1 MGNIEVRIPMRII
14 KRATLEGFWR
24 DKDYGDSKAPLEAWY
39 GEAKR
44 ATWTSPQDAKDKYGT
59 ASIIANN
66 RVVFNIKGNKYRL
79 IVEIQYCA
87 QIVWIKFLGT
97 HKQYDD
103 IEASTVDLY

>member
-1 MGNIEVRIPMRII
+1 MGSIVVRIQMRII
-14 KRATLEGFWR
+14 KRSTLEGFWSH
-24 DKDYGDSKAPLEAWY
+24 KDHGDSKAPLEAWY

-44 ATWTSPQDAKDKYGT
+44 AIWNSPQDIKDKYSA

-66 RVVFNIKGNKYRL
+66 RIVFNVKGNDYRL
-79 IVEIQYCA
+79 IVEIQYNA

-103 IEASTVDLY
+103 IEASTVDIF